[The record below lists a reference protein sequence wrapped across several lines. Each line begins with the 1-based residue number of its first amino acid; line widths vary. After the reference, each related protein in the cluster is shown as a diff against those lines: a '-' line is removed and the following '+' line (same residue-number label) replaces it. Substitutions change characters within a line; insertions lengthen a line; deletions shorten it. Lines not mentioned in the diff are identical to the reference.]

1 MSLNS
6 SRSSSSTDPL
16 LLAFGLPGKGVCYFY
31 NKRKG
36 EGRDWELPSAS
47 EVSKKKRRIRLQLL
61 LFQLQFCCCFKCLC
75 FSVSFCCCTQQLLF
89 SSIDCRISV
98 SLSLR
103 PGIPFRVCAPS
114 FFLLLLFLLI
124 SLIGCVVCCLLAIE
138 PVKVRLGRLIQTGP
152 LPADLV
158 VFYSLKVTFGRPFF
172 FSDYLTFQLSFK
184 INCVIALFRRP
195 V

>member
-1 MSLNS
+1 M
-6 SRSSSSTDPL
+6 
-16 LLAFGLPGKGVCYFY
+16 
-31 NKRKG
+31 
-36 EGRDWELPSAS
+36 PSAS

-61 LFQLQFCCCFKCLC
+61 LHLQLQFCCCFKCLC

-89 SSIDCRISV
+89 SSIGCLISV

-124 SLIGCVVCCLLAIE
+124 SLIGCCLLHAGNRTSE
-138 PVKVRLGRLIQTGP
+138 KLRLGRLIQTGP
-152 LPADLV
+152 LRADLV

-172 FSDYLTFQLSFK
+172 L
-184 INCVIALFRRP
+184 VIT
-195 V
+195 